1 MVAVIF
7 CTETSHHVTAIM
19 VYHTN
24 SGHPA
29 SMNPIRRTNLLSN
42 IDVVTLSKFCTNF
55 KVFAHFVLQS
65 SPTKLYSCKNF
76 PEITPQYLIFASFF
90 LHVKHFEVFAL
101 L

>member
-55 KVFAHFVLQS
+55 KVFAHFVFAIFTDEVVLLQ
-65 SPTKLYSCKNF
+65 KF
-76 PEITPQYLIFASFF
+76 P
-90 LHVKHFEVFAL
+90 
-101 L
+101 

>member
-42 IDVVTLSKFCTNF
+42 IDVVTLSKFCNKF
-55 KVFAHFVLQS
+55 KVFAHFVFAIFTDEVVLLQ
-65 SPTKLYSCKNF
+65 KF
-76 PEITPQYLIFASFF
+76 P
-90 LHVKHFEVFAL
+90 
-101 L
+101 